1 MNRAQRLQYKKTLE
15 LRSSVG
21 VLLFAGLSLIS
32 LTHFAGQSADLT
44 IGNGSGSI
52 YAQAQSLEA
61 TGLAPNISSPAT
73 VVSANAG
80 ASTVTPT
87 ATPTPAENRLDLIRH
102 ARHADILWRVY
113 GLESSWGKNDQ
124 CTRSGQVNGFG
135 FRVNKFETHC
145 YDTFAGAVADVDQ
158 WFDDQLQTMTLP
170 ESLCLYNEGIQESRC
185 DYVRRYNEL

>member
-44 IGNGSGSI
+44 IGNGSSSV
-52 YAQAQSLEA
+52 YAEAQSLEA

-80 ASTVTPT
+80 ASTVTPS
-87 ATPTPAENRLDLIRH
+87 PTPANAAIAQDIRQVFGSYADRAFLILQGDGTPGACHENAALDPL
-102 ARHADILWRVY
+102 ATNTNGNGSQDIGVFQINTQWQGVTNTTFLEDPAINVRMAWRIFQDNGYSFSLWTCGRAYHV
-113 GLESSWGKNDQ
+113 
-124 CTRSGQVNGFG
+124 
-135 FRVNKFETHC
+135 
-145 YDTFAGAVADVDQ
+145 
-158 WFDDQLQTMTLP
+158 
-170 ESLCLYNEGIQESRC
+170 
-185 DYVRRYNEL
+185 